1 MAKVL
6 KLALCLGMKFDVDS
20 RITTVLFQ
28 FYLPL
33 KEEFALDQTYLQFD
47 TGLEKNQFLF
57 SNGSHI
63 TLGQDLVFESS
74 QGNVESMF
82 YEPYAQSIYMNIP
95 SEKLVKRKQLISN
108 HEDDFLVK
116 GAKHLQMDSDLAKL
130 CWIEYEKSVQC
141 AQLPNIEN
149 RSDVFKVETFSES
162 LVSAMSV
169 DSVYHKL
176 YFFIID
182 VDSTQLFEHD
192 LMSNATMIVE
202 TFDKFRP
209 TQLQCLYSKCLWID
223 SLKEKLVQFDV
234 TGKVSLHGVKSYWG
248 DCIFF
253 CRSGVICLL

>member
-1 MAKVL
+1 M
-6 KLALCLGMKFDVDS
+6 
-20 RITTVLFQ
+20 
-28 FYLPL
+28 
-33 KEEFALDQTYLQFD
+33 
-47 TGLEKNQFLF
+47 GLEKTQFLF

-63 TLGQDLVFESS
+63 TLGQDLLFESS
-74 QGNVESMF
+74 QGNIESMF
-82 YEPYAQSIYMNIP
+82 YEPYAQSIYMNVP
-95 SEKLVKRKQLISN
+95 SEKLVKRKQLGSN

-116 GAKHLQMDSDLAKL
+116 GAKHLQMDSHLAKL

-169 DSVYHKL
+169 DSIYHKL

-182 VDSTQLFEHD
+182 VDFTQLFEHD
-192 LMSNATMIVE
+192 LISNATMIVE

-209 TQLQCLYSKCLWID
+209 TKLQCLYSKCLWID

-234 TGKVSLHGVKSYWG
+234 TGKVSLHGVKSYRG
-248 DCIFF
+248 DCISFPTHQGSHF
-253 CRSGVICLL
+253 IDYVVVDTSISKLLLYISMAFAFLSEK

>member
-1 MAKVL
+1 MTLVGSTIRTA
-6 KLALCLGMKFDVDS
+6 
-20 RITTVLFQ
+20 LFQ

-47 TGLEKNQFLF
+47 MGLDNQFLF

-63 TLGQDLVFESS
+63 TLGQNLVFESS
-74 QGNVESMF
+74 QGNVESIF
-82 YEPYAQSIYMNIP
+82 YEPYAQSIYMNVP
-95 SEKLVKRKQLISN
+95 SEKLVKRKQLVSN
-108 HEDDFLVK
+108 HEDDYLVK

-130 CWIEYEKSVQC
+130 CWIEYEKSVHC

-169 DSVYHKL
+169 DSIYHKL

-192 LMSNATMIVE
+192 LISNTTINVE

-209 TQLQCLYSKCLWID
+209 TKLQCLYSKCLWID

-234 TGKVSLHGVKSYWG
+234 TGKVSLHEVRSY
-248 DCIFF
+248 
-253 CRSGVICLL
+253 SG